1 MIKREIITGKMK
13 TLWESTLRN
22 VVFAGARPVYA
33 IGLAFLVS
41 GVMIGASKVN
51 PITAYVALFQG
62 AFGSLAGLAN
72 TCVRATP
79 LLLGGLGI
87 SYGFKAG
94 LLNIGAEGQMYVGG
108 AAATVVALM
117 PLPVPALLHITLAIS
132 AGFAGGL
139 IWGIIPGYLR
149 AYRGVS
155 EIVVTLML
163 NYVGMYF
170 INWLVEEPH
179 PLAELNTTYPQS
191 PIIQKSA
198 QLPIL
203 IKGTSMHA
211 GIILGLAFGLI
222 LYLVLRY
229 TPFGFKTR
237 MVGQNPE
244 AAHYA
249 GVKVKKQILFVMLIS
264 SGFGGL
270 AGAGEILGLKLR
282 LFDLFVGG
290 VGYESIA
297 VALLANANPLG
308 VILSA
313 FFFGALKAGANR
325 MQIVSGIESSMALI
339 VLALA
344 VLFVI
349 GIGFGERR
357 VRSKRKKLEK
367 HSTEQETQ
375 VYGD

>member
-1 MIKREIITGKMK
+1 MIKRELVKSKMK
-13 TLWESTLRN
+13 SLWQTTLKDI
-22 VVFAGARPVYA
+22 VFTSARPVYA

-41 GVMIGASKVN
+41 AIMIGASKVN

-79 LLLGGLGI
+79 LLLAGLGI
-87 SYGFKAG
+87 AYGFKAG
-94 LLNIGAEGQMYVGG
+94 LLNIGAEGQMYAGG
-108 AAATVVALM
+108 AAATVVALT
-117 PLPVPALLHITLAIS
+117 PLPVPAFLHVTLAVL

-139 IWGIIPGYLR
+139 IWGYIPGYLR

-163 NYVGMYF
+163 NYVGIYL

-179 PLAELNTTYPQS
+179 PLAELNTTFPQS
-191 PIIQKSA
+191 PIIEKSA

-211 GIILGLAFGLI
+211 GIILAVVLGLI
-222 LYLVLRY
+222 LYLLLRY

-237 MVGQNPE
+237 MIGQNPE
-244 AAHYA
+244 AARYA
-249 GVKVKKQILFVMLIS
+249 GVRVKRQILFAMLIS
-264 SGFGGL
+264 GGFGGL
-270 AGAGEILGLKLR
+270 AGASEVLGLKLR
-282 LFDLFVGG
+282 LFDFFVGG
-290 VGYESIA
+290 VGYEAIA
-297 VALLANANPLG
+297 VALLANGNPLG
-308 VILSA
+308 VIFSA
-313 FFFGALKAGANR
+313 FFFGALKAGANK

-349 GIGFGERR
+349 AIGFGERR
-357 VRSKRKKLEK
+357 FRPKRKKDK
-367 HSTEQETQ
+367 DSTERGIKA
-375 VYGD
+375 YGD

>member
-1 MIKREIITGKMK
+1 MIKRELVKSKMK
-13 TLWESTLRN
+13 SLWQTTLKDI
-22 VVFAGARPVYA
+22 VFTSARPVYA
-33 IGLAFLVS
+33 IGLAFVVS
-41 GVMIGASKVN
+41 AIMIVASKVN

-79 LLLGGLGI
+79 LLLSGLGI
-87 SYGFKAG
+87 AYGFKAG
-94 LLNIGAEGQMYVGG
+94 LLNIGAEGQMYAGG
-108 AAATVVALM
+108 AAATVVALI
-117 PLPVPALLHITLAIS
+117 PLPVPAFLHVTLAVL

-139 IWGIIPGYLR
+139 IWGYIPGYLR

-163 NYVGMYF
+163 NYVGIYF

-179 PLAELNTTYPQS
+179 PLAELNTTFPQS
-191 PIIQKSA
+191 PIIEKSA

-211 GIILGLAFGLI
+211 GIILGIVLGLI
-222 LYLVLRY
+222 LYLLLRY

-237 MVGQNPE
+237 MIGQNPE
-244 AAHYA
+244 AARYA
-249 GVKVKKQILFVMLIS
+249 GVRVKRQILFAMLIS
-264 SGFGGL
+264 GGFGGL
-270 AGAGEILGLKLR
+270 AGASEVLGLKLR
-282 LFDLFVGG
+282 LFDFFVGG
-290 VGYESIA
+290 VGYEAIA
-297 VALLANANPLG
+297 VALLANANLLG
-308 VILSA
+308 VIFSA
-313 FFFGALKAGANR
+313 FFFGALKAGANK

-349 GIGFGERR
+349 AIGFGERR
-357 VRSKRKKLEK
+357 FRPKRKKDKDSAERGIK
-367 HSTEQETQ
+367 T
-375 VYGD
+375 YGD

>member
-1 MIKREIITGKMK
+1 MIKRELVKSKMK
-13 TLWESTLRN
+13 SLWQTTLKDI
-22 VVFAGARPVYA
+22 VFTSARPVYA

-41 GVMIGASKVN
+41 AIMIGASKVN

-79 LLLGGLGI
+79 LLLAGLGI
-87 SYGFKAG
+87 AYGFKAG
-94 LLNIGAEGQMYVGG
+94 LLNIGAEGQMYAGG
-108 AAATVVALM
+108 AAATVVALI
-117 PLPVPALLHITLAIS
+117 PLPVPAFLHVTLAVL
-132 AGFAGGL
+132 AGFAGGI

-163 NYVGMYF
+163 NYVAIYL

-179 PLAELNTTYPQS
+179 PLAELNTTFPQS
-191 PIIQKSA
+191 PIIEKSA

-203 IKGTSMHA
+203 IKYTSMHA
-211 GIILGLAFGLI
+211 GIILGIVLGLI
-222 LYLVLRY
+222 LYLLLRY

-244 AAHYA
+244 AARYA
-249 GVKVKKQILFVMLIS
+249 GIRIKRQILFAMLIS
-264 SGFGGL
+264 CGFGGL
-270 AGAGEILGLKLR
+270 AGASEVLGLKHR
-282 LFDLFVGG
+282 LFDYFVGG
-290 VGYESIA
+290 VGYEAIA
-297 VALLANANPLG
+297 VALLANGNPLG
-308 VILSA
+308 VIFSA
-313 FFFGALKAGANR
+313 FFFGALKAGANK

-339 VLALA
+339 VMALA

-349 GIGFGERR
+349 AIGFGERKFR
-357 VRSKRKKLEK
+357 PKRKKDK
-367 HSTEQETQ
+367 DSTERGIKA
-375 VYGD
+375 YGD

>member
-1 MIKREIITGKMK
+1 MMKRELVKSKMK
-13 TLWESTLRN
+13 SLWQTTLKDI
-22 VVFAGARPVYA
+22 VFTSARPVYA

-41 GVMIGASKVN
+41 AIMIGASKVN

-79 LLLGGLGI
+79 LLLAGLGI
-87 SYGFKAG
+87 AYGFKAG
-94 LLNIGAEGQMYVGG
+94 LLNIGAEGQMYAGG
-108 AAATVVALM
+108 AAATVVALI
-117 PLPVPALLHITLAIS
+117 PLPVPAFLHVTLAVL
-132 AGFAGGL
+132 AGFAGGI

-163 NYVGMYF
+163 NYVAIYL

-179 PLAELNTTYPQS
+179 PLAELNTTFPQS
-191 PIIQKSA
+191 PIIEKSA

-203 IKGTSMHA
+203 IKYTSMHA
-211 GIILGLAFGLI
+211 GIILGIVLGLI
-222 LYLVLRY
+222 LYLLLRY

-244 AAHYA
+244 AARYA
-249 GVKVKKQILFVMLIS
+249 GIRIKRQILFAMLIS
-264 SGFGGL
+264 CGFGGL
-270 AGAGEILGLKLR
+270 AGASEVLGLKHR
-282 LFDLFVGG
+282 LFDYFVGG
-290 VGYESIA
+290 VGYEAIA
-297 VALLANANPLG
+297 VALLANGNALG
-308 VILSA
+308 VIFSA
-313 FFFGALKAGANR
+313 FFFGALKAGANK

-339 VLALA
+339 VMALA

-349 GIGFGERR
+349 AIGFGERKFR
-357 VRSKRKKLEK
+357 PKRKKDK
-367 HSTEQETQ
+367 DSTERGIKA
-375 VYGD
+375 YGD

>member
-1 MIKREIITGKMK
+1 MIKRELVKSKMK
-13 TLWESTLRN
+13 SLWQTTLKDI
-22 VVFAGARPVYA
+22 VFISARPVYA

-41 GVMIGASKVN
+41 AIMIGASKVN
-51 PITAYVALFQG
+51 PLTAYVALFQG

-79 LLLGGLGI
+79 LLLSGLGI
-87 SYGFKAG
+87 AYGFKAG
-94 LLNIGAEGQMYVGG
+94 LLNIGAEGQMYAGG
-108 AAATVVALM
+108 AAATVVALI
-117 PLPVPALLHITLAIS
+117 PLPVPAFLHVTLAVL

-139 IWGIIPGYLR
+139 IWGYIPGYLR

-163 NYVGMYF
+163 NYVGIYF

-179 PLAELNTTYPQS
+179 PLAELNTTFPQS
-191 PIIQKSA
+191 PIIEKSA

-211 GIILGLAFGLI
+211 GIILGVVLGLI
-222 LYLVLRY
+222 LYLLLRY

-237 MVGQNPE
+237 MIGQNPE
-244 AAHYA
+244 AARYA
-249 GVKVKKQILFVMLIS
+249 GVRVKRQILFAMLIS
-264 SGFGGL
+264 GGFGGL
-270 AGAGEILGLKLR
+270 AGASEVLGLKHR
-282 LFDLFVGG
+282 LFDYFVGG
-290 VGYESIA
+290 VGYEAIA
-297 VALLANANPLG
+297 VALLANSNPLG
-308 VILSA
+308 VIFSA
-313 FFFGALKAGANR
+313 FFFGALKAGANK

-349 GIGFGERR
+349 AIGFGERR
-357 VRSKRKKLEK
+357 FRPKRKKDK
-367 HSTEQETQ
+367 DSTERGIKT
-375 VYGD
+375 YGD